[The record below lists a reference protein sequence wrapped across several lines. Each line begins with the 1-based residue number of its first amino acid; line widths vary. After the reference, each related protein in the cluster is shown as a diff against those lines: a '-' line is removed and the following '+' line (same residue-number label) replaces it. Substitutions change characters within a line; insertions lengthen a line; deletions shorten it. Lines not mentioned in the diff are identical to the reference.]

1 MVRRMQP
8 CDWQE
13 HDVYPNGGGQP
24 EYVVDAYGRTPE
36 KETVR
41 VRIVGFKPYFYA
53 RLPSDLDIEW
63 NPGVK
68 TTVESKY
75 DIFAGFNGFKPVD
88 ILKVEC
94 PSMTLYRTTIKNLKE
109 SNRESKKEGLEEI
122 VLYEANI
129 PPFLRFFHERG
140 IQPASPFVFQPIKE
154 DPRAE
159 KEGVTCQKCYIAN
172 YQDIACDSSASTI
185 PLKVCSYDLEVYS
198 ESGAFPM
205 ASKPSDEII
214 QIGMTFRWSHD
225 LMKVVSRKILVLG
238 TIPDD
243 PEMESCPDEVTLL
256 SRFKEV
262 IEKENPD
269 VLCGYNTFGFDD
281 KYVVDRAVMH
291 KMKEFQLGRVRMNI
305 TQGKKL
311 QEVILEHKKFELA
324 SGTYDVN
331 FMRMPGRLSIDLLLN
346 MRREHNLDSYKLDNV
361 ANTFLRD
368 KVVDYKEGRITTK
381 STRGLR
387 VGNFVRFDIVG
398 NTTDPYADGEKF
410 VVTSVDAKGF
420 TLDAP
425 HSLFEDLNPKDR
437 KSLEWTFTKDDI
449 HPHDIFRK
457 QKGTPDDRADIARY
471 CLQDCD
477 LVVTLMAK
485 LDTLVNARGMAD
497 VCFVPMQYLFLRGQG
512 IKIYSRVAYEASKRN
527 QIIVTQEALEGDIS
541 YEGAI
546 VIPPK
551 IGMYL
556 DQPVSVLDYNSLY
569 PSSMILENLSP
580 DTFVCRKYYN
590 SEGRLVPDLYE
601 GVSQE
606 QVDIWR
612 REGYVFN
619 EVRYTENDFVCVC
632 TYVSPPKDQP
642 LGIGIIPTA
651 LQIMLSKRKESRL
664 QAEYKTVTTKTGET
678 YSGLL
683 SETATDVIIKKGK
696 ESVTIPKSTIVKT
709 EDTYDDAQKSVFN
722 GLQLAY
728 KVVANSIYGQLGS
741 RTSPIRKMCVAAC
754 TTAVGRRQLLYAK
767 DFVEREYGAEVVYG
781 DSIASYTPVLV
792 KTQGVIQLL
801 TVDSLEVYS
810 SSGWVSDG
818 EKEFCTLDGVFSWTE
833 TGWVPIRQLIRHT
846 LVNTKKMVRILTH
859 TGLVDV
865 TEDHSLVR
873 ASGDAVS
880 PKDVT
885 LGTQLMHAHY
895 PEIVDGHYEMSEDE
909 ARIAGFFFGDGS
921 CGVYSGKK
929 ASWALNNANLDLLET
944 YKELCEKVYPNL
956 SWTILPTLVSSNVY
970 KLVPISK
977 VYGDLSTFI
986 IAYRSTMYTKE
997 KAKRI
1002 PLSVLNGSVE
1012 VRQAFWNGLYDAD
1025 RDKDM
1030 NGYVRIDQK
1039 HQLSAAHIAFLG
1051 ASLGYKI
1058 SINTRTDKP
1067 NVYRV
1072 TCTKT
1077 YQRKDP
1083 FAIKKLHE
1091 IDYSGYVYD
1100 LTTDNHHFQAG
1111 IGQMIVHNTDSI
1123 FIKFQ
1128 TKNLAESIELG
1139 QKAAEQI
1146 TTSGSKNPDVMKIGY
1161 EKTFYPFILFCR
1173 KRYVGMMYE
1182 DDPNGKPKRKSMG
1195 IVLKRRDNAPIVKD
1209 VFGGALDLLLDRKT
1223 VPEAATYVQDL
1234 ITRVLKHELPIEKF
1248 VITKQLR
1255 DDYKDPTKIAHRVL
1269 ADRMKARDPGSAPN
1283 VGDRLQFIYV
1293 EQPSNHTG
1301 RKVLQGDRIEALDY
1315 VKANRL
1321 NPDAEFY
1328 ITNQIQ
1334 NPVAQLFALCIDQIP
1349 GYKEPRPSYKDLFVQ
1364 GMSKHEN
1371 NEEEA
1376 TLWVLERKERQLE
1389 SLLFMESPAV
1399 MKVLRTSRKGPLDT
1413 FFKGSSQSSQTQ

>member
-13 HDVYPNGGGQP
+13 HDVYPTGGGQP
-24 EYVVDAYGRTPE
+24 EYVIDAYGRTPE

-41 VRIVGFKPYFYA
+41 VRITGFKPYFYI
-53 RLPSDLDIEW
+53 RLPSDIEDIDLQ
-63 NPGVK
+63 PGVRK
-68 TTVESKY
+68 TKESKY
-75 DIFAGFNGFKPVD
+75 DIFAGFNGFRSIEV
-88 ILKVEC
+88 LKIEC
-94 PSMTLYRTTIKNLKE
+94 PSMSVYRSTIKNLKE
-109 SNRESKKEGLEEI
+109 SNRESKREGLEEI
-122 VLYEANI
+122 TLYEANI

-140 IQPASPFVFQPIKE
+140 IQPASPFVFQPIKD
-154 DPRAE
+154 DPKAE

-172 YQDIACDSSASTI
+172 YQDVACDPSATTI

-205 ASKPSDEII
+205 ASKPADEII

-243 PEMESCPDEVTLL
+243 PEMESCPDEVSLL

-262 IEKENPD
+262 IDKENPD
-269 VLCGYNTFGFDD
+269 IICGYNTFGFDD
-281 KYVVDRAVMH
+281 KYVVDRAAMH
-291 KMKEFQLGRVRMNI
+291 RMKDFQLGRTRMNI
-305 TQGKKL
+305 PQGKKFN
-311 QEVILEHKKFELA
+311 EVILEHKKFELA

-331 FMRMPGRLSIDLLLN
+331 FLRMPGRLSIDLLLN

-368 KVVDYKEGRITTK
+368 KVVDYKDGRVTTK

-387 VGNFVRFDIVG
+387 VGNFIRFDVVG
-398 NTTDPYADGEKF
+398 NTTEPYQDGEKYT
-410 VVTSVDAKGF
+410 VTSVDAKGF
-420 TLDAP
+420 TIDASP
-425 HSLFEDLNPKDR
+425 SLFEDLPPKER

-449 HPHDIFRK
+449 HPQDIFRK
-457 QKGTPDDRADIARY
+457 QKGTPSDRADIAKY

-527 QIIVTQEALEGDIS
+527 QIIATQEALEGDIS

-606 QVDIWR
+606 QLETWK

-619 EVRYTENDFVCVC
+619 DVRYTENDFVCVC
-632 TYVSPPKDQP
+632 TYVSPPKDHL
-642 LGIGIIPTA
+642 LGVGIIPTA

-664 QAEYKTVTTKTGET
+664 QAEYKTVTTKAGDS
-678 YSGLL
+678 YSGLI
-683 SETATDVIIKKGK
+683 SETTTDVVVKKGR
-696 ESVTIPKSTIVKT
+696 ESISIPKTDVVKT

-728 KVVANSIYGQLGS
+728 KVVANSMYGQLGS

-767 DFVEREYGAEVVYG
+767 EFVEREYGAEVVYG
-781 DSIASYTPVLV
+781 D
-792 KTQGVIQLL
+792 
-801 TVDSLEVYS
+801 
-810 SSGWVSDG
+810 
-818 EKEFCTLDGVFSWTE
+818 
-833 TGWVPIRQLIRHT
+833 
-846 LVNTKKMVRILTH
+846 
-859 TGLVDV
+859 
-865 TEDHSLVR
+865 
-873 ASGDAVS
+873 
-880 PKDVT
+880 
-885 LGTQLMHAHY
+885 
-895 PEIVDGHYEMSEDE
+895 
-909 ARIAGFFFGDGS
+909 
-921 CGVYSGKK
+921 
-929 ASWALNNANLDLLET
+929 
-944 YKELCEKVYPNL
+944 
-956 SWTILPTLVSSNVY
+956 
-970 KLVPISK
+970 
-977 VYGDLSTFI
+977 
-986 IAYRSTMYTKE
+986 
-997 KAKRI
+997 
-1002 PLSVLNGSVE
+1002 
-1012 VRQAFWNGLYDAD
+1012 
-1025 RDKDM
+1025 
-1030 NGYVRIDQK
+1030 
-1039 HQLSAAHIAFLG
+1039 
-1051 ASLGYKI
+1051 
-1058 SINTRTDKP
+1058 
-1067 NVYRV
+1067 
-1072 TCTKT
+1072 
-1077 YQRKDP
+1077 
-1083 FAIKKLHE
+1083 
-1091 IDYSGYVYD
+1091 
-1100 LTTDNHHFQAG
+1100 
-1111 IGQMIVHNTDSI
+1111 TDSI
-1123 FIKFQ
+1123 FIKFK
-1128 TKNLAESIELG
+1128 TTDLAESIALG
-1139 QKAAEQI
+1139 QRAADQI
-1146 TTSGSKNPDVMKIGY
+1146 TATGSKNPGVMKIGY

-1182 DDPNGKPKRKSMG
+1182 ENPMAKPKRKEMG

-1209 VFGGALDLLLDRKT
+1209 VFGGALDMLLERKT
-1223 VPEAATYVQDL
+1223 VSDAAAFVQDT

-1283 VGDRLQFIYV
+1283 VGDRLQFVYI
-1293 EQPSNHTG
+1293 EQPANHTG

-1315 VKANRL
+1315 VKANGL
-1321 NPDAEFY
+1321 HPDAEFY

-1334 NPVAQLFALCIDQIP
+1334 NPVAQLFALCLDQIP
-1349 GYKEPRPSYKDLFVQ
+1349 GYREPATSYRELFVQ
-1364 GMSKHEN
+1364 GMAKHEN

-1389 SLLFMESPAV
+1389 SLLFMGSPAV
-1399 MKVLRTSRKGPLDT
+1399 MKVLKTSRKGPLDA
-1413 FFKGSSQSSQTQ
+1413 FFKGSS